1 MQVSFD
7 IYNKDAVDRL
17 REENPDILP
26 TYSVDSDADLA
37 YNKSQINGAIESAI
51 IQGKSIDHISD
62 DLQKRMESVNRSSA
76 IRTARTAT
84 TCAQNAGNL
93 DSFYKAQEMGIAT
106 EKQWVCTQDDRT
118 RESHLEL
125 DGEHVPLD
133 EEFSNGLQYPGD
145 PSGDP
150 SEVYNCR
157 CTMIAYFPETD
168 ESTSEEEESEEEYE
182 AWIEDKNTEEE
193 ETTIESFTAEDMQ
206 TELAKEAFAEGIDYN
221 PVSELE
227 GQESWTTE
235 EKITAAFQAVG
246 GPDQTDGSCASAA
259 LAVCARVGGYDALDF
274 RGGSSCSFFA
284 RNSNLRTL
292 DTTLGISKITATGRS
307 TQSAAKN
314 LMKNFEIGENYL
326 MCAGSHA
333 AIVCR
338 DESGTLRYLEL
349 QDEGNRNGWYN
360 MNAYGTINKTL
371 SKRFGA
377 SSTTTYYRNTD
388 GAKVYLKWGAYAY
401 KVEDIA
407 NSENLQEIIGFIN
420 TNTEE
425 QKKGAGGG
433 KK

>member
-157 CTMIAYFPETD
+157 CTMVAYFPETD
-168 ESTSEEEESEEEYE
+168 ESTADEVESEQDYTEWVGEKTDEQKLWSTQGVETSQEENKDYKVIENEVERVPNVISKGAEKAKVEYVGVHEYE
-182 AWIEDKNTEEE
+182 KQPTEDQIMEALSRRDK
-193 ETTIESFTAEDMQ
+193 TA
-206 TELAKEAFAEGIDYN
+206 
-221 PVSELE
+221 
-227 GQESWTTE
+227 
-235 EKITAAFQAVG
+235 
-246 GPDQTDGSCASAA
+246 GSCASQA
-259 LAVCARVGGYDALDF
+259 LAYAGQKDGFAVTDY
-274 RGGSSCSFFA
+274 RGGNSTEYFA
-284 RNSNLRTL
+284 DKNTILNIGRLNGAKAEFTYRSNTPLEDTWNMLKAVTKGKGNNEKEFILTAGAHTAVVKRT
-292 DTTLGISKITATGRS
+292 DRS
-307 TQSAAKN
+307 YK
-314 LMKNFEIGENYL
+314 
-326 MCAGSHA
+326 
-333 AIVCR
+333 
-338 DESGTLRYLEL
+338 YLEL
-349 QDEGNRNGWYN
+349 QNYDRGWKPL
-360 MNAYGTINKTL
+360 TKTSL
-371 SKRFGA
+371 KERFYVSKTSKVG
-377 SSTTTYYRNTD
+377 STSIMID
-388 GAKVYLKWGAYAY
+388 IDSLKNC
-401 KVEDIA
+401 KEFQDI
-407 NSENLQEIIGFIN
+407 LGYIN
-420 TNTEE
+420 TS
-425 QKKGAGGG
+425 GGG
-433 KK
+433 K

>member
-1 MQVSFD
+1 MQVNFD

-157 CTMIAYFPETD
+157 CTMVAYFPETD
-168 ESTSEEEESEEEYE
+168 SSTAEEEESEEEYE
-182 AWIEDKNTEEE
+182 EWYEEEREEEYEEWYEEESEEEYEESYDDEQEIEEE
-193 ETTIESFTAEDMQ
+193 ELEEEYEEWYDDEQEVEEEESEQDYEDWPEEKRQISAYVSNSSESKIEDRNTARGKSSAITHFDAELNTRQEKILKELPEEGSRATVKKNKVNMSDLSALTAKTGVEFAMFTKSEERLIVRGAE
-206 TELAKEAFAEGIDYN
+206 TYVNITVSEAKEM
-221 PVSELE
+221 
-227 GQESWTTE
+227 
-235 EKITAAFQAVG
+235 
-246 GPDQTDGSCASAA
+246 
-259 LAVCARVGGYDALDF
+259 
-274 RGGSSCSFFA
+274 
-284 RNSNLRTL
+284 
-292 DTTLGISKITATGRS
+292 
-307 TQSAAKN
+307 AAKGYKWSGHTHPGVGRN
-314 LMKNFEIGENYL
+314 VLQPSTGDYEILKCFNQKFSVIYNSLGEFQTFEN
-326 MCAGSHA
+326 
-333 AIVCR
+333 
-338 DESGTLRYLEL
+338 D
-349 QDEGNRNGWYN
+349 
-360 MNAYGTINKTL
+360 
-371 SKRFGA
+371 
-377 SSTTTYYRNTD
+377 
-388 GAKVYLKWGAYAY
+388 
-401 KVEDIA
+401 
-407 NSENLQEIIGFIN
+407 
-420 TNTEE
+420 
-425 QKKGAGGG
+425 
-433 KK
+433 

>member
-157 CTMIAYFPETD
+157 CTMVAYFPETD
-168 ESTSEEEESEEEYE
+168 SSTAEEEESEEEYE
-182 AWIEDKNTEEE
+182 EWYEEE
-193 ETTIESFTAEDMQ
+193 REEEYEEWYEEEPEEENEEGYGSELLTTDETIEKAREIYESGVCDDALEKYDQDGGQALRAATNKSIGFDALPTVVS
-206 TELAKEAFAEGIDYN
+206 AKEFSKASDGKNILYRGLKDSDS
-221 PVSELE
+221 V
-227 GQESWTTE
+227 
-235 EKITAAFQAVG
+235 TAAECKRQYLYSDLWTGNSGGAVYGNGTYFGGDRSIADSYGTGSTIKAVIKDGANIVDYETIYSEYLEASKVLKNKGLEESQAENASKIMGLGSDDVG
-246 GPDQTDGSCASAA
+246 SYAKIK
-259 LAVCARVGGYDALDF
+259 GYDAIYVQECDYYVILN
-274 RGGSSCSFFA
+274 RGA
-284 RNSNLRTL
+284 L
-292 DTTLGISKITATGRS
+292 
-307 TQSAAKN
+307 
-314 LMKNFEIGENYL
+314 
-326 MCAGSHA
+326 
-333 AIVCR
+333 IV
-338 DESGTLRYLEL
+338 E
-349 QDEGNRNGWYN
+349 
-360 MNAYGTINKTL
+360 K
-371 SKRFGA
+371 
-377 SSTTTYYRNTD
+377 
-388 GAKVYLKWGAYAY
+388 
-401 KVEDIA
+401 
-407 NSENLQEIIGFIN
+407 
-420 TNTEE
+420 
-425 QKKGAGGG
+425 
-433 KK
+433 

>member
-76 IRTARTAT
+76 VRTARTAT

-157 CTMIAYFPETD
+157 CTMVAYFPETD
-168 ESTSEEEESEEEYE
+168 ESTSEEDESEQDYEDWLEEKQV
-182 AWIEDKNTEEE
+182 IENINEEDDE
-193 ETTIESFTAEDMQ
+193 PSIPAAYDGDFSDYSELELSEQ
-206 TELAKEAFAEGIDYN
+206 EVQSLKELNYLAKENQYEYAQIFYN
-221 PVSELE
+221 
-227 GQESWTTE
+227 GGACTE
-235 EKITAAFQAVG
+235 TFTSSQYDCVDLSAQKNRINSNDLKIYHSHTNAT
-246 GPDQTDGSCASAA
+246 PLSAQ
-259 LAVCARVGGYDALDF
+259 DF
-274 RGGSSCSFFA
+274 RQLVNPSVEQVGVIA
-284 RNSNLRTL
+284 RNGDVYVAKIGDGYRP
-292 DTTLGISKITATGRS
+292 SKEEFDETAENIKYEVDNEFYWVAIENQWTAGEAKYMAIKEQGYRIARAFKWTYMGGR
-307 TQSAAKN
+307 
-314 LMKNFEIGENYL
+314 
-326 MCAGSHA
+326 
-333 AIVCR
+333 
-338 DESGTLRYLEL
+338 
-349 QDEGNRNGWYN
+349 
-360 MNAYGTINKTL
+360 IN
-371 SKRFGA
+371 
-377 SSTTTYYRNTD
+377 
-388 GAKVYLKWGAYAY
+388 
-401 KVEDIA
+401 E
-407 NSENLQEIIGFIN
+407 
-420 TNTEE
+420 
-425 QKKGAGGG
+425 
-433 KK
+433 

>member
-17 REENPDILP
+17 REEDPDILP

-62 DLQKRMESVNRSSA
+62 DLQKRMESVNRNSA

-157 CTMIAYFPETD
+157 CTMVAYFPETD
-168 ESTSEEEESEEEYE
+168 ESTANEEESEQEYDAWTEE
-182 AWIEDKNTEEE
+182 KNAEEE
-193 ETTIESFTAEDMQ
+193 EAAIESYTAEDMQ
-206 TELAKEAFAEGIDYN
+206 TELAKEAYTEGIDYN
-221 PVSELE
+221 PVEELV
-227 GQESWTTE
+227 GQEGWTTE
-235 EKITAAFQAVG
+235 EKIEAAVHAVG
-246 GPDQTDGSCASAA
+246 GPDKTKGSCASAA
-259 LAVCARVGGYDALDF
+259 LAVCGNVKGYNVLDF
-274 RGGSSCSFFA
+274 RGGSSCTFFA
-284 RNSNLRTL
+284 KNSNLKRL
-292 DTTLGISKITATGRS
+292 GETLGISQTTATGHNS
-307 TQSAAKN
+307 QAAAKK
-314 LMKNFEIGENYL
+314 LLKKMETSTYYY
-326 MCAGSHA
+326 MVAGHHA
-333 AIVCR
+333 AIVYKG
-338 DESGTLRYLEL
+338 ENKATKYLEL
-349 QDEGNRNGWYN
+349 QDYDAYNGWYS
-360 MNAYGTINKTL
+360 MNAYGTVNKTL
-371 SKRFGA
+371 SKRFEA
-377 SSTTTYYRNTD
+377 KSTTTYYYDID
-388 GAKVYLKWGAYAY
+388 GSKVYLDYTAYAY
-401 KVEDIA
+401 KVEDIV
-407 NSENLQEIIGFIN
+407 NSDNLQEILGFIN
-420 TNTEE
+420 TNAEDQ
-425 QKKGAGGG
+425 QKGEGGG
-433 KK
+433 EK